1 MPAPPQDGW
10 VLAGRYRVLDR
21 IGSGGMAEVFRAR
34 DELLAREVAVK
45 VFRRELDPADTM
57 GAQRQ
62 EIELQ
67 VLAQL
72 SHPNLITL
80 FDGRIAEADGPDEQ
94 AYLVLELVNGPSL
107 AARIA
112 EGPLP
117 EAEVRAVAIQICH
130 ALSYVHGK
138 GMVHRD
144 VKPANILLGFDDVG
158 GPDHVDG
165 AGQVREPGA
174 GLRARLSDF
183 GIVRLLDS
191 AHLTDAQFMLG
202 TASYLS
208 PEQARGAE
216 VGPPTDVYAFGL
228 VLLEALTGERT
239 FPGPAM
245 PAMLARLDGPPPIPD
260 DLAEPWPGVL
270 AAMTAMEPADRPSAA
285 QVAAVLSAGP
295 APVGL
300 LAAADNT
307 VRLAA
312 LPVDA
317 LSTQLLP
324 AVTGAELADTGAA
337 EAGIAGA
344 GAGARVAGA
353 GVAGAGVAGAGVAA
367 AGLAGAGVA
376 AAGLAGAG
384 VAGATLADVGF
395 TGAGLAGPGLAGSPG
410 DLTGSG
416 SALAGQRPVAG
427 HRAPRR
433 GGRGSGS
440 WLPWLLAA
448 AILGTATVVALLV
461 HRALTV
467 GSPASSPG
475 SSTVSHSTPATTA
488 VRTSHPVSSSRP
500 RPSSAGSSQTQPRTT
515 VSTSS
520 APRSSAAPS
529 STPPASSRPASS
541 TPPASSASGTA
552 SGSGTASSTATAAPV
567 SVGPTGSPT
576 ASAGS
581 THP

>member
-34 DELLAREVAVK
+34 DELLARDVAVK
-45 VFRRELDPADTM
+45 VFRRELDPADSAG

-80 FDGRIAEADGPDEQ
+80 FDGRIADADGPNEQ
-94 AYLVLELVNGPSL
+94 AYLVMELINGPSL

-112 EGPLP
+112 DGPLP

-144 VKPANILLGFDDVG
+144 VKPANILLGTDDIG
-158 GPDHVDG
+158 DPGHVDG

-191 AHLTDAQFMLG
+191 AHLTNAEFMLG

-216 VGPPTDVYAFGL
+216 VGPPADIYALGL

-245 PAMLARLDGPPPIPD
+245 TAVLARLDGPPPIPD
-260 DLAEPWPGVL
+260 ELPEPWQAVL
-270 AAMTAMEPADRPSAA
+270 AAMTATEPADRPSAA
-285 QVAAVLSAGP
+285 QVASALSAGA

-300 LAAADNT
+300 LAAADST

-317 LSTQLLP
+317 VQTQALP
-324 AVTGAELADTGAA
+324 AVTGAELA
-337 EAGIAGA
+337 
-344 GAGARVAGA
+344 GA
-353 GVAGAGVAGAGVAA
+353 GVAGAGLAGV
-367 AGLAGAGVA
+367 GLAGGWLRRYRYRCRAECRVPVLGWPVPTRRWSGCRRIRPRRAADRPGTEPRVRPAGA
-376 AAGLAGAG
+376 PAAGC
-384 VAGATLADVGF
+384 
-395 TGAGLAGPGLAGSPG
+395 PGC
-410 DLTGSG
+410 
-416 SALAGQRPVAG
+416 
-427 HRAPRR
+427 
-433 GGRGSGS
+433 
-440 WLPWLLAA
+440 W
-448 AILGTATVVALLV
+448 
-461 HRALTV
+461 
-467 GSPASSPG
+467 
-475 SSTVSHSTPATTA
+475 
-488 VRTSHPVSSSRP
+488 
-500 RPSSAGSSQTQPRTT
+500 RPSSWSRQPWWRCW
-515 VSTSS
+515 SI
-520 APRSSAAPS
+520 AR
-529 STPPASSRPASS
+529 
-541 TPPASSASGTA
+541 
-552 SGSGTASSTATAAPV
+552 
-567 SVGPTGSPT
+567 
-576 ASAGS
+576 
-581 THP
+581 

>member
-1 MPAPPQDGW
+1 MPAPAADGW
-10 VLAGRYRVLDR
+10 LLADRYRVLDR

-34 DELLAREVAVK
+34 DELLARDVAVK
-45 VFRRELDPADTM
+45 VFRRELDPAGSAG

-80 FDGRIAEADGPDEQ
+80 FDGRIADTDGPNEP
-94 AYLVLELVNGPSL
+94 AYLVMELINGPSL

-112 EGPLP
+112 DGPLP
-117 EAEVRAVAIQICH
+117 EAEVRAIAIQICH

-144 VKPANILLGFDDVG
+144 VKPANILLGSDDVG
-158 GPDHVDG
+158 DPEQVDG

-191 AHLTDAQFMLG
+191 AHVTNAEFMVG

-216 VGPPTDVYAFGL
+216 VGPPADVYALGL

-245 PAMLARLDGPPPIPD
+245 TAVLARLDGPPPIPTT
-260 DLAEPWPGVL
+260 LPEPWPGVL
-270 AAMTAMEPADRPSAA
+270 AAMTATAPADRPSAE
-285 QVAAVLSAGP
+285 QVARTLSAGA

-307 VRLAA
+307 VRMAA
-312 LPVDA
+312 LPLPLDA
-317 LSTQLLP
+317 DQTKTLPVVTETEGLAAPGP
-324 AVTGAELADTGAA
+324 AV
-337 EAGIAGA
+337 
-344 GAGARVAGA
+344 
-353 GVAGAGVAGAGVAA
+353 
-367 AGLAGAGVA
+367 
-376 AAGLAGAG
+376 
-384 VAGATLADVGF
+384 
-395 TGAGLAGPGLAGSPG
+395 PGT
-410 DLTGSG
+410 LTGV
-416 SALAGQRPVAG
+416 ALAGQRIAEPAE
-427 HRAPRR
+427 RR
-433 GGRGSGS
+433 GGG

-448 AILGTATVVALLV
+448 IILITAAAVAVLV
-461 HRALTV
+461 YRVLTV

-475 SSTVSHSTPATTA
+475 SSTVPHSTPATTRA
-488 VRTSHPVSSSRP
+488 TRTSHPASSASSRP
-500 RPSSAGSSQTQPRTT
+500 ASSSQSRPPTST
-515 VSTSS
+515 STSS
-520 APRSSAAPS
+520 APPTSSAV
-529 STPPASSRPASS
+529 ASS
-541 TPPASSASGTA
+541 TPPASSSAATSTSASNSASGTA
-552 SGSGTASSTATAAPV
+552 TSTVTGGPASAPPTGTATSS
-567 SVGPTGSPT
+567 S
-576 ASAGS
+576 
-581 THP
+581 HP

>member
-57 GAQRQ
+57 GGAQRQ

-80 FDGRIAEADGPDEQ
+80 FDGRIADAEGPDEQ

-112 EGPLP
+112 DGALP

-191 AHLTDAQFMLG
+191 AHLTDAEFMLG

-216 VGPPTDVYAFGL
+216 VGPPADVYALGL

-245 PAMLARLDGPPPIPD
+245 ASMLARLDGPPPIPD

-270 AAMTAMEPADRPSAA
+270 AAMTAMEPADRPSAG
-285 QVAAVLSAGP
+285 QVAAILSASA

-317 LSTQLLP
+317 VSTQLLP
-324 AVTGAELADTGAA
+324 AVTGAELAGAA
-337 EAGIAGA
+337 AADASPAGA
-344 GAGARVAGA
+344 G
-353 GVAGAGVAGAGVAA
+353 
-367 AGLAGAGVA
+367 AGLAGAGLAGA
-376 AAGLAGAG
+376 ALADVGFAGAGLAGAG
-384 VAGATLADVGF
+384 
-395 TGAGLAGPGLAGSPG
+395 LAGSPA

-416 SALAGQRPVAG
+416 GALAGQRPVAG
-427 HRAPRR
+427 HRAPGR
-433 GGRGSGS
+433 GGRRSGG

-461 HRALTV
+461 YRALTV

-488 VRTSHPVSSSRP
+488 ARTSHPASSKP
-500 RPSSAGSSQTQPRTT
+500 RPSSAGSSQTRPRTT

-520 APRSSAAPS
+520 APRTSAAPS
-529 STPPASSRPASS
+529 STPPPSSNPATS

-576 ASAGS
+576 VSPAS
-581 THP
+581 THS